1 VEVEEND
8 GVLDF
13 ETTEFESPEY
23 KELRED
29 VEATKNKLLV
39 SRRRTAGCCGS
50 QWL

>member
-39 SRRRTAGCCGS
+39 SRRS